1 LDHRYLFGGLCEAHH
16 TGRPLLAVA
25 VGDGSKEGIPMQT
38 SYVAS
43 THISPVYVSRD
54 LAAVILFCLLGLTI
68 SAAWISYL
76 GADAIGLILAHLE

>member
-1 LDHRYLFGGLCEAHH
+1 
-16 TGRPLLAVA
+16 
-25 VGDGSKEGIPMQT
+25 MQT
-38 SYVAS
+38 SYVTS
-43 THISPVYVSRD
+43 TGLSPFHLSRD